1 MNKSDKRIQSTIKAR
16 RAVGLKGES
25 WDNQA
30 IARDVLFD
38 ELGYNRAER
47 PHYHLDDQTKDILL
61 AHVRQD
67 ASHALSNTISLLERV
82 EKLDR
87 TVRSLCVF
95 VVAAGITI
103 AYLLWKILQNS
114 QI

>member
-1 MNKSDKRIQSTIKAR
+1 MNKATKRIQSTIKIR
-16 RAVGLKGES
+16 NAVGLKGES

-38 ELGYNRAER
+38 ELGYNRVDR
-47 PHYHLDDQTKDILL
+47 PHYSLDDQTKDILL
-61 AHVRQD
+61 AHARQD
-67 ASHALSNTISLLERV
+67 ASHALGNTISLLERV

-87 TVRSLCVF
+87 TVRILCVF
-95 VVAAGITI
+95 VVSAGITI
-103 AYLLWKILQNS
+103 AYLLWKIVQNS